1 MGHYKVSGIIK
12 VPILSAFLDF
22 MVLVCSAFDEV
33 GNKETNL
40 VATQDCSVTI
50 RLTHKLDCF
59 KFRTIKQ
66 LP

>member
-33 GNKETNL
+33 GKNKSWMLLKIKMCALSRKSGDTPL
-40 VATQDCSVTI
+40 
-50 RLTHKLDCF
+50 F
-59 KFRTIKQ
+59 KID
-66 LP
+66 LLIIA

>member
-33 GNKETNL
+33 GKKYHRL
-40 VATQDCSVTI
+40 VE
-50 RLTHKLDCF
+50 
-59 KFRTIKQ
+59 
-66 LP
+66 